1 MPGLSSRS
9 AIAITSRSTSIGP
22 KNSGTASC
30 GRGPA
35 WCQSRP
41 SNLIASPH
49 SAQVARTTYSRPV
62 TTASLA
68 EAPCGDAATGP
79 RLPPGQPRA
88 HSRVGPPSRSPL
100 NPMRNVSARGDAW
113 AGTDTASRTDMRVR
127 TASPIDSSFERL
139 AILRLCSGW
148 GSSTTTCS
156 LSHVHSLICTHLP
169 PGAPLRRRK
178 TDPAHSSC
186 QWALHSVT
194 LHNAQCIKDTEAV
207 QTLCDGG
214 TVASWQTRRNALQSG

>member
-1 MPGLSSRS
+1 MEHPPPTIPDHSHRIRPATIGAATNTRKARTGRSSQPVSGEHLYLGRRSRVTRRDPLGIGVHVFMRELSSRS

-113 AGTDTASRTDMRVR
+113 AGTDTARRTRHGSTNGFTDRLFLRAPRHLALVLRMGVFH
-127 TASPIDSSFERL
+127 DHLLFEPR
-139 AILRLCSGW
+139 
-148 GSSTTTCS
+148 
-156 LSHVHSLICTHLP
+156 P
-169 PGAPLRRRK
+169 
-178 TDPAHSSC
+178 
-186 QWALHSVT
+186 
-194 LHNAQCIKDTEAV
+194 
-207 QTLCDGG
+207 
-214 TVASWQTRRNALQSG
+214 